1 MTITKKTESY
11 MKKII
16 NLLISLKWVCLILV
30 ILLLGYPIGYF
41 VLDSNKLDNSI
52 SISAMN
58 RDEVEG
64 TGAYII
70 NLNRSK
76 ERYEYIKDS
85 VKNLG
90 LKVER
95 IEAID
100 GSTLSVEEISEKVDL
115 KSYKAFLGHLPK
127 LGTIGCSLSHIKVW
141 QTFLESNLEF
151 AVIFEDDVSFDPNEV
166 KTIIEDLTKNSK
178 LWDVAILEIHHTG
191 CPLTIKTLVNNH
203 HLAVY
208 LVAVTHTGA
217 YVINRKAAKN
227 LLEKVLPI
235 KMPIDHYFT
244 RAWELDI
251 KFTGVENPRIVH
263 QTFGESEIAKTEE
276 ISGEDLNTLDS
287 LKRFM
292 YSLQSDV
299 IRFLYNLKL
308 YLSMKLQIND

>member
-1 MTITKKTESY
+1 M
-11 MKKII
+11 I
-16 NLLISLKWVCLILV
+16 NLLISLKWACLILL
-30 ILLLGYPIGYF
+30 ILLFGYPIGYF
-41 VLDSNKLDNSI
+41 VLDSSKLNTGPSVSLMDK
-52 SISAMN
+52 
-58 RDEVEG
+58 DEGEG
-64 TGAYII
+64 VGAYII

-76 ERYEYIKDS
+76 ERYEYIKGY
-85 VKNLG
+85 VKDLG
-90 LKVER
+90 LKLER

-151 AVIFEDDVSFDPNEV
+151 AVIFEDDVSFDPNQV
-166 KTIIEDLTKNSK
+166 KTIIEDLIRNSK
-178 LWDVAILEIHHTG
+178 LWDVVILEIHHQG
-191 CPLTIKTLVNNH
+191 CPLTIKNLVNNH

-208 LVAVTHTGA
+208 LVNVTHTGA

-227 LLEKVLPI
+227 LLEKALPI
-235 KMPIDHYFT
+235 KMPVDHYFT

-251 KFTGVENPRIVH
+251 KFTGVENPRIVY
-263 QTFGESEIAKTEE
+263 QTFGESEIAKTQA
-276 ISGEDLNTLDS
+276 ISGEERNTLDS

-292 YSLQSDV
+292 YTLQSDV

-308 YLSMKLQIND
+308 YLSMKLQMNDQS